1 MDLRMF
7 YQKLRKIELEI
18 SAPHVVVVSQET
30 PDGGKMGQKTEV
42 SRSMAAKLIVEG
54 RARLANAEE
63 IAEYQQ
69 AIEQALQGAQQR
81 AMAERVQVN
90 VISDADL
97 RAIKNAA
104 RPEKR

>member
-1 MDLRMF
+1 
-7 YQKLRKIELEI
+7 
-18 SAPHVVVVSQET
+18 
-30 PDGGKMGQKTEV
+30 
-42 SRSMAAKLIVEG
+42 MAAKLIVEG